1 MNTRNLAMT
10 AAGVVAVTACSMASV
25 TSWVMVTSPATVAL
39 AMQGG
44 DAQPLAQLALR
55 ALYAA
60 FAQLVRYL

>member
-25 TSWVMVTSPATVAL
+25 TAWLLVTSPATVAL
-39 AMQGG
+39 AVRAG
-44 DAQPLAQLALR
+44 DPQPLAQLALR

-60 FAQLVRYL
+60 CAALVRYL